1 MMNRGHNG
9 EEIFYGNKNKSQ
21 FLDFLEDASKKMK
34 IRIFAYCIMDNHYH
48 LVLENSNGKMSECL
62 KRLNGQYGMYYRKA
76 TGGKGYVFQGRF
88 NSTLIDKDAYLLH
101 SIAYLF
107 RNPVRAGIVRSAED
121 YIWSGINAYF
131 SDKDSTN
138 DLVDA
143 EFVNELFGTKEQ
155 LMTAIQTW
163 GVRELPIIETEYGE
177 ILGNEDFLES
187 AKKDFDRRTK
197 PSDQSKENRRKRDR
211 YFDPVEKVVW
221 EFENITG
228 IKIEEMDVSTKEGT
242 RQRAELLVLLKD
254 YAGLTYKEIS
264 EFFIFEDIRMDS
276 LRSIYRNAK
285 KRRPKN

>member
-1 MMNRGHNG
+1 M
-9 EEIFYGNKNKSQ
+9 
-21 FLDFLEDASKKMK
+21 
-34 IRIFAYCIMDNHYH
+34 
-48 LVLENSNGKMSECL
+48 
-62 KRLNGQYGMYYRKA
+62 
-76 TGGKGYVFQGRF
+76 
-88 NSTLIDKDAYLLH
+88 
-101 SIAYLF
+101 
-107 RNPVRAGIVRSAED
+107 
-121 YIWSGINAYF
+121 
-131 SDKDSTN
+131 
-138 DLVDA
+138 
-143 EFVNELFGTKEQ
+143 
-155 LMTAIQTW
+155 
-163 GVRELPIIETEYGE
+163 
-177 ILGNEDFLES
+177 GNEDFLES